1 MQNKET
7 KVKEQPKKLRWGVER
22 RMEFIE
28 FRLYWEG
35 RINRKDL
42 IDKFGV
48 SIPQASAD
56 LTRYLEIA
64 PGNMVYDTRLKFYFA
79 PKNFKPRFL
88 EPKADR
94 YFANLRAIAADIM
107 NPAESWLENVP
118 AYHVLSQP
126 NRNIDPEKL
135 RRVMEAIRSLSTVQV
150 RYQSLTSSE
159 PEWRWITP
167 HALGFDG
174 YRWHTRAYCHQDNAF
189 KDFVLARM
197 LSIRGSRTDEVDVS
211 QDREWNE
218 MVDVCIGPHP
228 DLTESQ
234 KKVME
239 LDYGM
244 DKGNRTISIR
254 RAFLFYFLKQLGLD
268 RSSDKRSPEEQQI
281 VLLNK
286 EILG

>member
-1 MQNKET
+1 MQSKET

-88 EPKADR
+88 QPEADR
-94 YFANLRAIAADIM
+94 YFANLRSIAAGIM
-107 NPAESWLENVP
+107 NSTESWLENIP
-118 AYHVLSQP
+118 SYHVLQHP
-126 NRNIDPEKL
+126 NRHIDPERL
-135 RRVMEAIRSLSTVQV
+135 RKVMESIRSNLTIQIK
-150 RYQSLTSSE
+150 YQSISTPE
-159 PEWRWITP
+159 PEWRWVTP

-174 YRWHTRAYCHQDNAF
+174 YRWHIRAFCHQDNGF
-189 KDFVLARM
+189 RDFVLARI
-197 LSIRGSRTDEVDVS
+197 LSIRNSRDDKVDAS
-211 QDREWNE
+211 QDKEWHE
-218 MVDVCIGPHP
+218 MVDVRIGPHP
-228 DLTESQ
+228 KLTESQ
-234 KKVME
+234 KKVVE
-239 LDYGM
+239 LDYGLE
-244 DKGNRTISIR
+244 KGQRVISIR
-254 RAFLFYFLKQLGLD
+254 HAFLPYFVKQFGLD
-268 RSSDKRSPEEQQI
+268 QPNERSPEIQQI
-281 VLLNK
+281 VLLNR
-286 EILG
+286 EILKS